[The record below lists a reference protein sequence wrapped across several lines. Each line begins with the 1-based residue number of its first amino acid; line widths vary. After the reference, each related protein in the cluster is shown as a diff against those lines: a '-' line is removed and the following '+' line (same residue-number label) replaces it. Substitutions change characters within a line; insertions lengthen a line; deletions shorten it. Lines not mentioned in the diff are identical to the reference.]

1 MNEIT
6 SNTLLTPEDRI
17 SLQAYIDSNP
27 LEAPYQRRVRIL
39 LLADEGA
46 TQEAIAVK
54 AGVPIVQVR
63 QMLRAYH
70 RQGMG
75 VFPPFLF
82 SPAPYSPDTPIT
94 EAGRQLMAALLLRVM
109 SYIEDL
115 ETDTSVTAVHESR
128 KTIRRLR
135 TALRLFAP
143 YYEAGL
149 LNGYRRRFKKF
160 MGRLSRSRDAAVFLI
175 KLDDYLA
182 QAAETGSLSPDE
194 TESLAGLRAYWE
206 DKLAAADAKE
216 RDYLDK
222 DKFQIFLAEFE
233 HFATTEG
240 EGFRLTTDRIKPSK
254 TRHVAPLL
262 IGEKLAAV
270 RAYDDAIEDAA
281 PETLH
286 AIRIA
291 FKELRYTLD
300 FFEQVMGPTAGP
312 ANETVKQILTH
323 LGDLN
328 DARIHLEMLAKSN
341 AEGLAPAV
349 AHYRSV
355 KMTELARLTAEFP
368 ALWSSFDRPEWRQ
381 DLYTAVAIL

>member
-1 MNEIT
+1 
-6 SNTLLTPEDRI
+6 
-17 SLQAYIDSNP
+17 
-27 LEAPYQRRVRIL
+27 VRIL

-46 TQEAIAVK
+46 TQEAIATK

-70 RQGMG
+70 RQGLG
-75 VFPPFLF
+75 VFPLWLLSPSPF
-82 SPAPYSPDTPIT
+82 SPDTPIA

-149 LNGYRRRFKKF
+149 LKGYRRRFKKF

-182 QAAETGSLSPDE
+182 QATEAGSLSPDE
-194 TESLAGLRAYWE
+194 IEALAGLRAYWE

-222 DKFQIFLAEFE
+222 DKFQKFLAEFE
-233 HFATTEG
+233 SFVATEG
-240 EGFRLTTDRIKPSK
+240 EGVRASERIRASERVRLTTDSIKPSK

-262 IGEKLAAV
+262 IGDKLAAV
-270 RAYDDAIEDAA
+270 RAYDDAIEDVA

-286 AIRIA
+286 ALRIA
-291 FKELRYTLD
+291 FKEFRYTLE
-300 FFEQVMGPTAGP
+300 FFEPVMGPTAGT

-341 AEGLAPAV
+341 ADELAPGLAPAV
-349 AHYRSV
+349 AHYSSV

-381 DLYTAVAIL
+381 DLYTAIAVL